1 MYGGTRDAMI
11 GLDGERELGAW
22 VAAAVQGDRDAAGEL
37 LARLRPM
44 LVRYCRARLGG
55 RDGRYGSADDVAQ
68 EACLAVLTSL
78 PRYRDLGKPFA
89 AFAYAI
95 AANKVA
101 DAIRLAVR
109 HPVEPV
115 DAVPDRADPGV
126 GPEQRA
132 LAAEESAY
140 LTDLLARLPKVQRE
154 VLVLRIA
161 VGLSAEEAGAVLGMR
176 AGAVRVAQHRAL
188 AALRQLHTGRSGPGS
203 HEDLRVRT

>member
-1 MYGGTRDAMI
+1 MI
-11 GLDGERELGAW
+11 GLDGERDLGAL
-22 VAAAVQGDRDAAGEL
+22 VGAAVQGDRGAAEEL
-37 LARLRPM
+37 LARLRPL

-101 DAIRLAVR
+101 DAIRLAAR

-115 DAVPDRADPGV
+115 EAVPDRADPGA
-126 GPEQRA
+126 GPEQWA

-176 AGAVRVAQHRAL
+176 AGTVRVAQHRAL
-188 AALRQLHTGRSGPGS
+188 AALRQLHTRRPGPG
-203 HEDLRVRT
+203 HEDLKVRT